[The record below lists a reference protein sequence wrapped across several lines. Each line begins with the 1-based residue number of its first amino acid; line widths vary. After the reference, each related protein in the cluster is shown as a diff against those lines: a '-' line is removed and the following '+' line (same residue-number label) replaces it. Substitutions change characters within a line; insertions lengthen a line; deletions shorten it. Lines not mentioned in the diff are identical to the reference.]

1 MDYVHI
7 DNLRISGKHGHYA
20 RERRGTQD
28 FEVSLKVGMDVQKA
42 GKSDKLR
49 HSLNY
54 AHLKSIAEDVFAAAP
69 RYLLESLAEDIA
81 KKILKDKRAR
91 EVSVTIKKLAIWKNG
106 VPGVTIVR
114 KSKPS

>member
-1 MDYVHI
+1 MDYIHI
-7 DNLRISGKHGHYA
+7 DGLRISGKHGHYV

-28 FEVSLKVGMDVQKA
+28 FEISVKVAIDTAKA

-54 AHLKSIAEDVFAAAP
+54 SHIKTIIEDVFAAAP
-69 RYLLESLAEDIA
+69 RYLLETLAEDIA
-81 KKILKDKRAR
+81 KKVLKDKRAK

-106 VPGVTIVR
+106 IPGVTIVR
-114 KSKPS
+114 KQS

>member
-1 MDYVHI
+1 MDYIHI
-7 DNLRISGKHGHYA
+7 DGLRIAGKHGHYV

-28 FEVSLKVGMDVQKA
+28 FEVSLRVAIDVSKA

-54 AHLKSIAEDVFAAAP
+54 AHLKTIVEDVFAAAP
-69 RYLLESLAEDIA
+69 RYLLETLAEDIA
-81 KKILKDKRAR
+81 KKVLKDKRAK
-91 EVSVTIKKLAIWKNG
+91 EVTVTIKKLAIWKNG

-114 KSKPS
+114 RRT

>member
-7 DNLRISGKHGHYA
+7 DGLKISGKHGHYV

-28 FEVSLKVGMDVQKA
+28 FEVSIKVAIDTSKA

-54 AHLKSIAEDVFAAAP
+54 STLKQIAEDVFAAAP
-69 RYLLESLAEDIA
+69 RYLLETLAEDIA
-81 KKILKDKRAR
+81 KKVLKDKRAK

-106 VPGVTIVR
+106 TPGVTIVR
-114 KSKPS
+114 KHG